1 MRKSAF
7 WVQLQIPNLF
17 AQLCIGFLEL
27 FCFMPEH
34 TKQSREKKKKV
45 FGNFIL
51 LALENNDTFGVN
63 KWSLNLITHH
73 YKCITHSPA
82 FLMTTSQFNAKLD
95 KKYYPEKKGRTK
107 GKIPHIF
114 LIDQKILQ
122 ILHFGT
128 QLLGELQSFLL

>member
-1 MRKSAF
+1 MHFGFSSRFRIYLLNSVLGSWSYF
-7 WVQLQIPNLF
+7 VSCLSTQNNL
-17 AQLCIGFLEL
+17 G
-27 FCFMPEH
+27 
-34 TKQSREKKKKV
+34 KKKKKV